1 MSFLFFDFA
10 YMYSFHII
18 YSYLSPCRSFSCPF
32 DVPLMPCLLHQ
43 AFLYCQSP
51 ALQCLNIFWTLYWR
65 SQLTSKLFPD
75 RVLAAC
81 PVCTWGLSNQK
92 WMADMQILMQSERGC
107 KTLYHDTFIT
117 FTMVIVA
124 VVVIKMSYSSVQL
137 RSLKSCWS
145 PGFTLKKTYLCY
157 SAPASAKSRVTQATV
172 LWCTQTQSLQ
182 TCCIWFS
189 QCFSHKC
196 IHHHKTWAADTSDYY
211 GHIPT
216 YGVIQLYRL

>member
-43 AFLYCQSP
+43 AFLYCQRP

-65 SQLTSKLFPD
+65 SQLTSKLFPN
-75 RVLAAC
+75 RVLAVC

-92 WMADMQILMQSERGC
+92 WMAGMQILMQSERGC

-124 VVVIKMSYSSVQL
+124 VVVIEMSYSGVQL

-145 PGFTLKKTYLCY
+145 PGSTLKKHVSST
-157 SAPASAKSRVTQATV
+157 
-172 LWCTQTQSLQ
+172 
-182 TCCIWFS
+182 F
-189 QCFSHKC
+189 
-196 IHHHKTWAADTSDYY
+196 AAV
-211 GHIPT
+211 H
-216 YGVIQLYRL
+216 L